1 MSEQL
6 TDQERS
12 QWVQAQFRK
21 ANEYLASKGIL
32 PDQVVV
38 KESRYLAPL
47 IAVWK
52 IKSQDRKEYWVL
64 SGDLPT
70 DHLAV
75 SAAPDAK
82 EAIRAFSLNWQL
94 KAQQIIDS
102 GTTDKT
108 QQDFAN
114 LLISRAHGLY
124 DLFDQDE
131 IWQAQPEQTS
141 A

>member
-12 QWVQAQFRK
+12 QWVQTQFRK

-38 KESRYLAPL
+38 QESRYLAPL

-75 SAAPDAK
+75 SAAASAK

-102 GTTDKT
+102 GSADKT

-124 DLFDQDE
+124 DLFEQDE
-131 IWQAQPEQTS
+131 IWQAQPDQTS